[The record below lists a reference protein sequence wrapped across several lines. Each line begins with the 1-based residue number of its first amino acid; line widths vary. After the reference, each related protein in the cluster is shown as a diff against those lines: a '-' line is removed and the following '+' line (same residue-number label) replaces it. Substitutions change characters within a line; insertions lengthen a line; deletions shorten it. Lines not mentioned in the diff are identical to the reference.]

1 MQIYF
6 AGAEVSSH
14 LSILREC
21 GVERIAVNTN
31 NLVRATNNSEN
42 LGKWAT
48 NKRLGSMEWVLYAD
62 SPQVPAGPALEV
74 LQGAE
79 VPPEI
84 VTGPIT
90 WYEGTWMS
98 NTDLLFLPIWDAL
111 DPTLLRDYTEN
122 YDGVTL
128 PDAVVDNPVAVR
140 QARASINKLGQLAAI
155 TGRSK
160 GIERFDTL
168 VSSAWWNV
176 QKYGETQVWAAN
188 RLIRL
193 NADDKRI
200 KREKYAPSIEALGV
214 DMTKILEDDMD
225 ELLKLAVFSW
235 LALERHL
242 VRGLST
248 AVVPVGSSVVDS
260 HPSSIPQNVVPIM
273 PGVARPPG
281 QPRHHLLPVMRT
293 SDTLIGDVDAEGNE
307 IEHRLPVIAVTSES
321 LRSCNTCALAIGCP
335 MFTPNSRC
343 SYQIPVEIKTKTQ
356 LLAVLQAVT
365 EIQTQRILMGRFGEE
380 VQGEHNP
387 DLGKEMDRLFSMV
400 ERWRNIEDNRDTV
413 KLSLEAKGDAQAGM
427 GVLSRLFGAKVG
439 QNATLLETPVTSDE
453 IIEEMTE
460 DD

>member
-1 MQIYF
+1 VQLYF

-14 LSILREC
+14 LSILKEC
-21 GVERIAVNTN
+21 GVERVATN
-31 NLVRATNNSEN
+31 ITNLVRATNNSDN
-42 LGKWAT
+42 LGKWASSR
-48 NKRLGSMEWVLYAD
+48 RLNNLEWVLYAD
-62 SPQVPAGPALEV
+62 SNALGAGDALEV
-74 LQGAE
+74 LQGAQ
-79 VPPEI
+79 VQPEI

-98 NTDLLFLPIWDAL
+98 NTDLLFLPIWDAV

-188 RLIRL
+188 RLLRL

-200 KREKYAPSIEALGV
+200 KREKYASSIEALGCDV
-214 DMTKILEDDMD
+214 AKVLEDDS
-225 ELLKLAVFSW
+225 EEVLRLAIFSW

-248 AVVPVGSSVVDS
+248 ALVPRDPSVVDS
-260 HPSSIPQNVVPIM
+260 HPSSVPHNVVPIT
-273 PGVARPPG
+273 PGVARPPTRT
-281 QPRHHLLPVMRT
+281 RHHMLPIMGTQSASETRT
-293 SDTLIGDVDAEGNE
+293 DEDGNE
-307 IEHRLPVIAVTSES
+307 VEHTLPVISVTPES
-321 LRSCNTCALAIGCP
+321 LRQCNTCTLAIGCP
-335 MFTPNSRC
+335 MFTPNAPC

-356 LLAVLQAVT
+356 LVGVLRAIT
-365 EIQTQRILMGRFGEE
+365 EIQTQRILMGRFSEE

-387 DLGKEMDRLFSMV
+387 DLGKEMDRLFAMV
-400 ERWRNIEDNRDTV
+400 ERWRNIEDQRDSLKITV
-413 KLSLEAKGDAQAGM
+413 D
-427 GVLSRLFGAKVG
+427 SRGAASPRS
-439 QNATLLETPVTSDE
+439 QVTVQKWVTHGASSAPGG
-453 IIEEMTE
+453 
-460 DD
+460 

>member
-1 MQIYF
+1 M
-6 AGAEVSSH
+6 
-14 LSILREC
+14 
-21 GVERIAVNTN
+21 
-31 NLVRATNNSEN
+31 
-42 LGKWAT
+42 
-48 NKRLGSMEWVLYAD
+48 
-62 SPQVPAGPALEV
+62 

-79 VPPEI
+79 VQPEI

-90 WYEGTWMS
+90 WNEGTWLA
-98 NTDLLFLPIWDAL
+98 NTDLLFLPIWDAV

-200 KREKYAPSIEALGV
+200 KREKYASSIEALGV
-214 DMTKILEDDMD
+214 DMDKILADDTP
-225 ELLKLAVFSW
+225 ELLRLAVFSW

-242 VRGLST
+242 ARGLST
-248 AVVPVGSSVVDS
+248 AIVPADPSVVANQ
-260 HPSSIPQNVVPIM
+260 PSIDVPQNVVPIT
-273 PGVARPPG
+273 PGVARPAT
-281 QPRHHLLPVMRT
+281 QPRHHLLPVMGT
-293 SDTLIGDVDAEGNE
+293 HDTLSKATDAEGNE
-307 IEHRLPVIAVTSES
+307 VEESLPVISVTPES
-321 LRSCNTCALAIGCP
+321 LRQCNTCSLALGCP
-335 MFTPNSRC
+335 MFTPNASC
-343 SYQIPVEIKTKTQ
+343 SYQIPVEIRTKTQ
-356 LLAVLQAVT
+356 LVGVLRAVT

-380 VQGEHNP
+380 VQGEQNP

-400 ERWRNIEDNRDTV
+400 ERWRNIEDARDIAEGDNRLQGRRPGRHGRA
-413 KLSLEAKGDAQAGM
+413 LSPVRRQGRSERHAAGDPGD
-427 GVLSRLFGAKVG
+427 LR
-439 QNATLLETPVTSDE
+439 
-453 IIEEMTE
+453 
-460 DD
+460 

>member
-14 LSILREC
+14 LSILKEC

-42 LGKWAT
+42 LAKWAT
-48 NKRLGSMEWVLYAD
+48 SKRLGNMEWVLYAD

-74 LQGAE
+74 LQHAE
-79 VPPEI
+79 VQPEI

-90 WYEGTWMS
+90 WYEGTWMA

-200 KREKYAPSIEALGV
+200 KRERYASSIEALGV
-214 DMTKILEDDMD
+214 DMTKVLEDDMD
-225 ELLKLAVFSW
+225 ELLRLAVFSW

-248 AVVPVGSSVVDS
+248 AVVPAHGSEVGS
-260 HPSSIPQNVVPIM
+260 HPSVIPQNVVPIM
-273 PGVARPPG
+273 PGVARPPANPG
-281 QPRHHLLPVMRT
+281 T
-293 SDTLIGDVDAEGNE
+293 
-307 IEHRLPVIAVTSES
+307 
-321 LRSCNTCALAIGCP
+321 TCC
-335 MFTPNSRC
+335 
-343 SYQIPVEIKTKTQ
+343 Q
-356 LLAVLQAVT
+356 
-365 EIQTQRILMGRFGEE
+365 
-380 VQGEHNP
+380 
-387 DLGKEMDRLFSMV
+387 
-400 ERWRNIEDNRDTV
+400 
-413 KLSLEAKGDAQAGM
+413 
-427 GVLSRLFGAKVG
+427 
-439 QNATLLETPVTSDE
+439 
-453 IIEEMTE
+453 
-460 DD
+460 